1 MEATLTK
8 AHLTPFRTQTKIS
21 SEDSVLAWA
30 KWQLKDG
37 IPALYANKRAV
48 TRERRVQFAVAR
60 VCQGIYEGWK
70 RVMRELDRQ
79 ELILKE
85 NKDAASIENLIKLR
99 MFRDTIETGPI
110 IRKDLK
116 EG

>member
-1 MEATLTK
+1 MEVTTEK
-8 AHLTPFRTQTKIS
+8 VKTIISPMKGKIS

-37 IPALYANKRAV
+37 IPAFYANKRLV
-48 TRERRVQFAVAR
+48 TRERRVQVAVAR
-60 VCQGIYEGWK
+60 VCRGIYEGWK
-70 RVMRELDRQ
+70 RVMEELDRQ

-85 NKDAASIENLIKLR
+85 NTDATSMENLVKLR

-110 IRKDLK
+110 IKKDVRA
-116 EG
+116 